1 MTARRA
7 ALLAALAIVVLSG
20 CASPAPRLAPAASW
34 NPPAWTGENT
44 IELGVVRANHTAH
57 WFKVWVVVLDDRPY
71 VRLGSASA
79 AKLEENLTKPYIGVR
94 VAGLEFPRVRVDTVP
109 ADADRVAAAM
119 AKKYWSDLWVHLIPH
134 PVTARLQ
141 TDTLEP

>member
-1 MTARRA
+1 MRMRGVSPALIALMLVAGCARA
-7 ALLAALAIVVLSG
+7 ADRIV
-20 CASPAPRLAPAASW
+20 PAAAW
-34 NPPAWTGENT
+34 NPPAWTNENT
-44 IELGVVRANHTAH
+44 IELGIVRENHTAH

-71 VRLGSASA
+71 VRLGARSA

-94 VAGLEFPRVRVDTVP
+94 VAGQEFPRVRVDNVP
-109 ADADRVAAAM
+109 ADADRVAAAI
-119 AKKYWSDLWVHLIPH
+119 AKKYWSDILIRLVDH